1 MPRVLIL
8 LVFYTRSNLDR
19 VLFVLIFST
28 ARWGDPSV
36 RAACL
41 ALGLSRDRSDGIPS
55 APRKA
60 TRTEELSVRFPV
72 RYACLRAFIGAV
84 RLGSFVRMLGRPLPA
99 GVLPG
104 TIRRCN
110 LRIVTSPLPLGSLN
124 FEAFPGF
131 YFGSASS
138 LVGRTASSIGPVAC
152 AVGSGGTRARRDT
165 ARGKHS
171 RARARPISA
180 AVLEGR

>member
-1 MPRVLIL
+1 MPRVLML

-19 VLFVLIFST
+19 VLFVLLFST

-41 ALGLSRDRSDGIPS
+41 ALGLSRKRSVGIPS
-55 APRKA
+55 APRQA

-72 RYACLRAFIGAV
+72 RHSCLRAFIGAAL
-84 RLGSFVRMLGRPLPA
+84 LGSFVRMLVGRPPPA

-110 LRIVTSPLPLGSLN
+110 FRIVTSPLPLG
-124 FEAFPGF
+124 
-131 YFGSASS
+131 
-138 LVGRTASSIGPVAC
+138 
-152 AVGSGGTRARRDT
+152 
-165 ARGKHS
+165 
-171 RARARPISA
+171 
-180 AVLEGR
+180 